1 MMPNFE
7 QDGGAK
13 PGQLA
18 RRDRFARAALCIV
31 LALLGGIAA
40 AAIGLPLPYMLGAI
54 AVTMFAAMAGAPIAR
69 PSMAVVTPMRVTLGV
84 LLGSAI
90 TPELLERIGAV
101 AGTALMV
108 PVYVMLAGVI
118 GTLYYERV
126 AGYSREEAYFCAL
139 PGGLHIMTMYAEE
152 RGVDIR
158 RVSLAHALRITLVV
172 IVTTLVASYV
182 VDLPRVTVSDAT
194 MSVSEI
200 DPVDFAV
207 LCATGLVGWLI
218 GRATGAPG
226 AIMVVPMLCSGALHV
241 SGVTSAQPPF
251 ELIIAAQVILGANIG
266 SRFVGESVTILLGA
280 MRHAFCHVCLM
291 LGVAAVFA
299 FGLNSVFGV
308 PLLTGLLSFAP
319 GGMSEIGLIVLG
331 LGLDVGFVATVQL
344 SRSLSINL
352 FATMVYRQIGWLL
365 R

>member
-1 MMPNFE
+1 MPNLD
-7 QDGGAK
+7 QHGGSEA
-13 PGQLA
+13 GQMT
-18 RRDRFARAALCIV
+18 RRDRFVRAVFCLV
-31 LALLGGIAA
+31 LALVGGIAA

-54 AVTMFAAMAGAPIAR
+54 GVTMFAAMAGAPIAR
-69 PSMAVVTPMRVTLGV
+69 PSMAIVTPMRVTLGV
-84 LLGSAI
+84 LLGSTI

-108 PVYVMLAGVI
+108 PVYVVLAGII

-139 PGGLHIMTMYAEE
+139 PGGLHVMTMYAEE

-172 IVTTLVASYV
+172 IVTTLGASYLV
-182 VDLPRVTVSDAT
+182 EPPRLTLTDAAMSISD
-194 MSVSEI
+194 I
-200 DPVDFAV
+200 DPLDFAV
-207 LCATGLVGWLI
+207 LCVTGLGGWLI
-218 GRATGAPG
+218 ARSTGLPG
-226 AIMVVPMLCSGALHV
+226 AQMVVPMLCSAGLHV
-241 SGVTSAQPPF
+241 TGVTSAKPPF

-266 SRFVGESVTILLGA
+266 SRFVGERVAILVGA
-280 MRHAFCHVCLM
+280 LRHAFCHVGLM
-291 LGVAAVFA
+291 LAIAAVFA
-299 FGLNSVFGV
+299 LGLNWVFGV
-308 PLLTGLLSFAP
+308 PVLTGLLSFAP
-319 GGMSEIGLIVLG
+319 GGMSEIGLIALG

-352 FATMVYRQIGWLL
+352 FGTMLYHQIGRVL